1 MNIFAIDNS
10 PIKSGRQLCDKH
22 CVKQILESFQMLGS
36 AVIRHGAAPDQMPLT
51 SKGTP
56 LKGGY
61 KHHPST
67 RWAGDTYANFLW
79 LCSHAIEMSNEYT
92 RRYGKTHACRKGI
105 EHLFNMGHK
114 FVPSG
119 ELTPFSVAISDD
131 SECRKI
137 KNFDQ
142 LHPVVQYRLY
152 YKLDKAHL
160 ADWKQ
165 NKPDWYD
172 WSVEK
177 IIATQ
182 I

>member
-1 MNIFAIDNS
+1 MNIFAIDKS

-36 AVIRHGAAPDQMPLT
+36 AVIRHGAAPEQMPLT

-67 RWAGDTYANFLW
+67 RWAGDTYSNFVW

-92 RRYGKTHACRKGI
+92 RRYNKTHACRKGI
-105 EHLFNMGHK
+105 YHLLNMGQR
-114 FVPSG
+114 FIPSG
-119 ELTPFSVAISDD
+119 ELTPFSVAIADEM
-131 SECRKI
+131 ECRKI
-137 KNFDQ
+137 EGFDK
-142 LHPVVQYRLY
+142 LHPVTQYRLY
-152 YKLDKAHL
+152 YKLDKSHL
-160 ADWKQ
+160 ATWKQ
-165 NKPDWYD
+165 NKPNWYEY
-172 WSVEK
+172 SVEK
-177 IIATQ
+177 IIEAK